1 VCVCVGRIY
10 MYISMFSTESG
21 KVGSREK
28 ERERREIGEREGQR
42 AVNIHA

>member
-1 VCVCVGRIY
+1 

-28 ERERREIGEREGQR
+28 KRERREIGERDRGS
-42 AVNIHA
+42 AP